1 MKYKVSVIIPVYN
14 AEKYLK
20 TAIDS
25 VINQTIGFE
34 NIELIIVNDNS
45 NDNSEQIIKEYSN
58 KYDNIID
65 IHLDKNSGL
74 PGKPRNI
81 V

>member
-1 MKYKVSVIIPVYN
+1 MKYKVSVIIPAYN

-20 TAIDS
+20 TAINS

-34 NIELIIVNDNS
+34 NVELIIVNDNS
-45 NDNSEQIIKEYSN
+45 NDNSKQIIKEYSD

-65 IHLDKNSGL
+65 NSF
-74 PGKPRNI
+74 R
-81 V
+81 